1 MSLGSELRAA
11 CGEPDKPIVNKSI
24 DEVWEM
30 HMLRSAYLAEI
41 GIFPMT
47 PRSFENKSFVV
58 KVRHH

>member
-30 HMLRSAYLAEI
+30 QMLKFILLDANWLELVYYSPYPQQILY
-41 GIFPMT
+41 
-47 PRSFENKSFVV
+47 
-58 KVRHH
+58 